1 MKRLYSSIILTL
13 TLPSMLNAQ
22 QLPNAGFDN
31 DWVNYYP
38 WSTAYNSDK
47 GPWEGTNKQGA
58 SPKPWCV
65 SNVYA
70 GTGFLAAGN
79 KNDLGTAIDGG
90 YNSSAKAVKLKNS
103 TELMKQVIPAYISL
117 GTTWSTSYL
126 KTLSPNGKD
135 GGTFGGIN
143 FTNRPDAIT
152 FAYKK
157 NAPNEKSAVIAYIW
171 KGTFR
176 QKDVPAN
183 IASDQKSLR
192 TCEMVNRDRNILD
205 ITTEQGG
212 EITEKGTL
220 IAKIN
225 TFIEQDI
232 AEWTKFACDFEYVG
246 NESPEM
252 INVIIA
258 AGDYLSANPKAESE
272 LIIDDV
278 RLIYYSRLASLK
290 VNGVSVDGFDSD
302 KYEYTVDAEMPENS
316 NAFVAE
322 CMGNS
327 GSSTARIDLDK
338 NNAKATI
345 TVTNANQGD
354 GAVDEDGNASH
365 VYTVQF
371 NKTPDTPTG
380 IDSIETDDSDT
391 PAEYYNLQGTR
402 VSRNS
407 LVPGIYIRRQ
417 GTKTSK
423 VVIQ

>member
-1 MKRLYSSIILTL
+1 MKRLYSLIILTL

-22 QLPNAGFDN
+22 QLPNAGFEN

-38 WSTAYNSDK
+38 WSTANNTN
-47 GPWEGTNKQGA
+47 GPWEGTKQQGS

-70 GTGFLAAGN
+70 GVFLAIGN
-79 KNDLGTAIDGG
+79 KKDLGTAIDGG

-103 TELMKQVIPAYISL
+103 EAAGQAIPAYISL

-126 KTLSPNGKD
+126 KGFSPNGKD

-157 NAPNEKSAVIAYIW
+157 TAPNEKSSVIAYIW

-183 IASDQKSLR
+183 IAPNQKSLK

-205 ITTEQGG
+205 ITPEQGG

-258 AGDYLSANPKAESE
+258 AGDYLSANPKANSE

-278 RLIYYSRLASLK
+278 KLIYYSRLASLK
-290 VNGVSVDGFDSD
+290 VNGVSVNGFDPD
-302 KYEYTVDAEMPENS
+302 KYDYTVDAEMPENS

-338 NNAKATI
+338 KNAKATI

-380 IDSIETDDSDT
+380 IDSIEADDSDT
-391 PAEYYNLQGTR
+391 PAEYFNLQGTR

-407 LVPGIYIRRQ
+407 LIPGIYIRRQ
-417 GTKTSK
+417 GTKTTK
-423 VVIQ
+423 IIVQ